1 MPRDM
6 DLFRNVLLEAEK
18 LPLNNKW
25 SHIRIEGKS
34 NEEVCYHVKLASDA
48 GFIVA
53 KFLPGSAEFAVERLT
68 YAGHEFLDSARE
80 DTLWAKAKDAVQ
92 KATGT
97 LTIDGLK
104 VALGALIHQAIKGQL
119 GL

>member
-1 MPRDM
+1 MHRDM
-6 DLFRNVLLEAEK
+6 DLFRSILFEVEK
-18 LPLNNKW
+18 LPPENPW
-25 SHIRIEGKS
+25 SHIRIDEHS

-48 GFIVA
+48 GFVVA
-53 KFLPGSAEFAVERLT
+53 KFLPGTAEFAVERLT

-119 GL
+119 GQ